1 MLSYG
6 ACANYYYYSLSIFVN
21 LIDLCGG
28 SCNWPASWYGDVRL
42 PFGLPLF
49 HFHLTSD
56 YLMRSDY
63 ILYIQCINRL
73 LTVVVAPVPIA
84 VTTSHTRL

>member
-1 MLSYG
+1 MQL
-6 ACANYYYYSLSIFVN
+6 ACQL
-21 LIDLCGG
+21 
-28 SCNWPASWYGDVRL
+28 VRRCTS
-42 PFGLPLF
+42 PFDLPLF

-73 LTVVVAPVPIA
+73 LPVTVVVATVGPF
-84 VTTSHTRL
+84 